1 MMKQRKFWVS
11 IMLLLTLAMTA
22 GCNHDLQSRPSDQ
35 STDLQ
40 AKEKLSDP
48 PLDKTEWVPVKIYFA
63 MKSEQMLAPEIH
75 QLKKDETLLKKALEL
90 LAAGP
95 KNPDLFPVVSPNVKI
110 LGVIVQDRIAMADFS
125 RELVEKAYGGS
136 YEEIL
141 TVAAIANTLT
151 EFSGVDAVQILVEG
165 KKITTLA
172 GHIDVSEPLSR
183 APEIIIKQAQ

>member
-11 IMLLLTLAMTA
+11 IMLLLTLAMAA
-22 GCNHDLQSRPSDQ
+22 GCNHDLQSRSASQPV
-35 STDLQ
+35 DLQ

-48 PLDKTEWVPVKIYFA
+48 PLRETEWVPVKIYFA
-63 MKSEQMLAPEIH
+63 MKSSQMLAPEIH
-75 QLKKDETLLKKALEL
+75 QLKNDSTLLQKTLEL
-90 LAAGP
+90 LVEGP
-95 KNPDLFPVVSPNVKI
+95 KNPELFPVVSPNVKI
-110 LGVIVQDRIAMADFS
+110 LGVIVQDRIAVADFS

-141 TVAAIANTLT
+141 TVAAIADTLT

-183 APEIIIKQAQ
+183 SPEIIIK